1 MSKIGDNIQAIQ
13 KALPES
19 VRLIVV
25 TKFHPEEALMEAYE
39 AGARN
44 FGENHV
50 QELVP
55 KAEHLPKD
63 IRWHFVGNLQRN
75 KVKRIIPFVSL
86 IHSVDSKRL
95 FDEVLKRAE
104 EAQRVVDILLEVHI
118 GGEETKEGI
127 APSEL
132 DELTKECIEAI
143 KERPFVRI
151 RGLMGMASH
160 TDDKEQI
167 RREFARLKRLFEQ
180 QKSHYF
186 TSEESFFDTLS
197 MGMSNDWPIAVEEG
211 STMIRVGTAIMGER
225 NY

>member
-1 MSKIGDNIQAIQ
+1 M
-13 KALPES
+13 
-19 VRLIVV
+19 
-25 TKFHPEEALMEAYE
+25 
-39 AGARN
+39 
-44 FGENHV
+44 
-50 QELVP
+50 
-55 KAEHLPKD
+55 
-63 IRWHFVGNLQRN
+63 
-75 KVKRIIPFVSL
+75 SL

-132 DELTKECIEAI
+132 DELTKECVEAI

-167 RREFARLKRLFEQ
+167 RREFACLKRLFEQ

-186 TSEESFFDTLS
+186 TSEESLFDTLS

-211 STMIRVGTAIMGER
+211 STMIRVGKAIMGER